1 MAFEVDPIIG
11 NWYEHLDKG
20 LRFEVVALDEDEGLV
35 EIQYFNGDIEEIE
48 LEMWYELE
56 IEPSQ
61 PPEDWTGPIDEAESD
76 DLDDDIDTDIES
88 EDWDASQEGL
98 GSGREKWEMD
108 ELQEKPN
115 LKSANDAKDRF

>member
-48 LEMWYELE
+48 LEIWYELE

-61 PPEDWTGPIDEAESD
+61 PPEDWTGPIDDIETDDSD
-76 DLDDDIDTDIES
+76 DIQPDIDS
-88 EDWDASQEGL
+88 EDWDMSQQEPAGN
-98 GSGREKWEMD
+98 SKKWRID
-108 ELQEKPN
+108 EL
-115 LKSANDAKDRF
+115 

>member
-20 LRFEVVALDEDEGLV
+20 LRFEVVAVDEDEGLV

-56 IEPSQ
+56 IEPSE
-61 PPEDWTGPIDEAESD
+61 PPEDWTGPMDDAETD
-76 DLDDDIDTDIES
+76 DLDDIDTDIES
-88 EDWDASQEGL
+88 EEWDTSQEEL
-98 GSGREKWEMD
+98 RSGREKWEMD
-108 ELQEKPN
+108 ELKDKP
-115 LKSANDAKDRF
+115 D

>member
-35 EIQYFNGDIEEIE
+35 EIQYFNGDVEEIE

-56 IEPSQ
+56 IEPSE
-61 PPEDWTGPIDEAESD
+61 PPEDWTGPMDDADSD
-76 DLDDDIDTDIES
+76 DLDDIDTDMES
-88 EDWDASQEGL
+88 EDLDISQQPL
-98 GSGREKWEMD
+98 RSSRERWEIN
-108 ELQEKPN
+108 ELEEKSDW
-115 LKSANDAKDRF
+115 KSTNDSED